1 MTQVLQII
9 GMVMVFGMTLVIIA
23 TVDFEETDIGEK
35 ALETCLGLVRL
46 EFY

>member
-9 GMVMVFGMTLVIIA
+9 GVVMVLGMTLVIV
-23 TVDFEETDIGEK
+23 TVDFGETDIGEK
-35 ALETCLGLVRL
+35 ALETCLGL